1 VGEGFLGKETLVTA
15 LKSKGYKNGCA
26 NRRSRSYFWSLR
38 DKPLKIPDHTESLEA
53 PVAAG

>member
-38 DKPLKIPDHTESLEA
+38 DKPLKIPDHREI
-53 PVAAG
+53 